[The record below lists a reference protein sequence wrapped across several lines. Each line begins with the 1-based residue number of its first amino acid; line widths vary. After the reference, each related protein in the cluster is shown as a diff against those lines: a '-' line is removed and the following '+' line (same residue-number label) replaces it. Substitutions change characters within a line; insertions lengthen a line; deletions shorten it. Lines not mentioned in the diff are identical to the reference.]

1 MPIERGRHMALAIQ
15 YMDRPNSPSGAYYG
29 GYCVNDGTNTV
40 FISTRGASNLFP
52 VYEWLG
58 KGDRGKGRDIYKT
71 ALVMPSVTLNAK
83 QYNALVCTIPTHE
96 QRAYTKG

>member
-1 MPIERGRHMALAIQ
+1 MPIAIQ

-29 GYCVNDGTNTV
+29 GYCINDGTNTV
-40 FISTRGASNLFP
+40 FVSTRSASNLFP

-58 KGDRGKGRDIYKT
+58 NGDRNKGRVVYDS

-83 QYNALVCTIPTHE
+83 QYNALVCTLPTHT
-96 QRAYTKG
+96 QRAFTKGD